1 MPRELRRL
9 QQALRSTF
17 MFKVIDDFLNKTTMY
32 RLLIY
37 YLGGLLAIAAV
48 VGLFGNLGF
57 NSISLVSSTAILLV
71 ACWTINRGFAYIFKA
86 TVNHESSIITALI
99 LALIITPKLG
109 LYDIMFLVAASGLA
123 MASKYILTV
132 KNVHIF
138 NPAAIA
144 VAITAFGPQQDA
156 SWWIGTGVM
165 VPFVIAGGLMVV
177 RKIRREHMVYSFLAV
192 TFVTTALLTW
202 VNHGNVMT
210 SIVQT
215 ALTSPVFFLGFVML
229 TEPLTSPSTKRKQ
242 VWYGVLVGLLVPPQV
257 HLARFYTS
265 PELALVIGNIFSAI
279 ISPRVR
285 ALPVLVQKLRIAAN
299 SVDFVFRTDKQLVY
313 RPGQYME
320 WTLPHSHIDN
330 RGNRRYFT
338 LASSPTEQTLRLGV
352 KFYEPSSSYKQAL
365 IDMTTTTDMI
375 AAQVSGDFV
384 LPRNAKTKLVFIA
397 GGIGVTPFRSMVKYL
412 LDSHEQRDIVML
424 YAANSPQDIAYKD
437 VFDQAQQELG
447 MVTTYVIA
455 EPEHAQ
461 SVQPNLRAGRVD
473 VNVISDLVPEYRGR
487 TYYISGSHQM
497 VVSIQA
503 ALAQLGVPK
512 RHIKV
517 DYFPGYM

>member
-1 MPRELRRL
+1 MLK
-9 QQALRSTF
+9 A
-17 MFKVIDDFLNKTTMY
+17 IDDFLNKTTMY

-37 YLGGLLAIAAV
+37 YLGGLLAVAV
-48 VGLFGNLGF
+48 VVGSFGDLGF
-57 NSISLVSSTAILLV
+57 GSMSLIASTAILLA
-71 ACWTINRGFAYIFKA
+71 ACWTINRGFAYIFK
-86 TVNHESSIITALI
+86 TPVNHESSIITALI
-99 LALIITPKLG
+99 LALIVTPRLG
-109 LYDIMFLVAASGLA
+109 LYDVMFLLAASGLA
-123 MASKYILTV
+123 MASKYILTI

-144 VAITAFGPQQDA
+144 VVITALGPQQDA

-165 VPFVIAGGLMVV
+165 VPFVVAGGVMVV
-177 RKIRREHMVYSFLAV
+177 RKIRREHMVYSFIAV
-192 TFVTTALLTW
+192 SFVTTAFLTW
-202 VNHGNVMT
+202 LNHGNVMT

-215 ALTSPVFFLGFVML
+215 ALTSPVFFLAFVML
-229 TEPLTSPSTKRKQ
+229 TEPLTSPSTKHKQ

-285 ALPVLVQKLRIAAN
+285 VLPVLVQKLRIAAN
-299 SVDFVFRTDKQLVY
+299 SVDFVFRIDKQLAY

-352 KFYEPSSSYKQAL
+352 KFYDPSSSYKHAL
-365 IDMTTTTDMI
+365 IDMAQTTDI
-375 AAQVSGDFV
+375 VATQVSGDFV
-384 LPRNAKTKLVFIA
+384 LPRSSKTKLVFIA

-412 LDSHEQRDIVML
+412 LDSHEQRDVVML
-424 YAANSPQDIAYKD
+424 YAANTTQDIAYKD
-437 VFDQAQQELG
+437 IFDQAQQELG
-447 MVTTYVIA
+447 MATTYVVA
-455 EPEHAQ
+455 ELGATQ
-461 SVQPNLRAGRVD
+461 SIQPNFRTGRVD
-473 VNVISDLVPEYRGR
+473 VDAISALVPEYRGR

-497 VVSIQA
+497 VVAVQA